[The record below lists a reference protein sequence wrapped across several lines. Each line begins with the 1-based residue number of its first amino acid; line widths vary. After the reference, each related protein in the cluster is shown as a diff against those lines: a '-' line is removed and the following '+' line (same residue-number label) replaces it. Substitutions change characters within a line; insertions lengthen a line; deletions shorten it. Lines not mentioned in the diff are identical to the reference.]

1 MKGTK
6 FLGQLFVFILLMI
19 FSSGCGGGGG
29 SSSGDGGSS
38 IDYASKVRALDLS
51 GAEGIY
57 ITGGSS
63 QSSSSATLNAEALT
77 TQSIEKTAAAVDLD
91 PNSIYKITNDG
102 RLERVAIEDKDGN
115 ELPRASVQPVL
126 IQDLNSLYLVLW
138 LKIAGSSAGEHAI
151 PYLVHKNTG
160 FAYGAADVVYNA
172 QKTTTIDNEE
182 VWEAHPSIQWD
193 KENNFYV
200 NHMNTEGTKA
210 SIYKIDTS
218 TLGDSTL
225 TVTEIPSA
233 YSLGG
238 DTRWMVD
245 KTGEFIVFGGWNG
258 SQDLPVRYLSIST
271 GTLYNINTQV
281 SSELEPSW
289 IIGLDDKVY
298 TTVGHDND
306 QNVSWYNISYNQ
318 NKEPVLTETA
328 DTNASFAPWARERH
342 IIGGKLFYM
351 TKEVDSS
358 FAIEEIDPAKG
369 TVFHHADSIREIF
382 TLEGMKNYVI
392 SNTDIYVFGQLKD
405 IGANGF
411 YKYNVLT
418 RSGTKIVPED
428 GYDIQKYTVLAG
440 GSFVV
445 EGVRLSD
452 QAHFYGELAEDGT
465 ISVKSTV
472 AIGAPKV
479 LFMEAIR
486 PADFMMIDGS
496 PDDWPTSL
504 RILNDAADDN
514 SSTNGDLL
522 YYSQTTTPTQYFGM
536 LEYAEDLNESYYLR
550 ISFESNE
557 TLQFSDN
564 NISFLDTNST
574 QLSNAGGIEAKGSVI
589 EFSMPLT
596 TVATPNVVSV
606 ELFGQ
611 TATGDINTSDS
622 IDKMPN

>member
-29 SSSGDGGSS
+29 SSSGDEGSS

-218 TLGDSTL
+218 TLGNSTL

-233 YSLGG
+233 YSFEN
-238 DTRWMVD
+238 TSWMVD
-245 KTGEFIVFGGWNG
+245 KTGEFIVFGND
-258 SQDLPVRYLSIST
+258 SIPVRYLSIST
-271 GTLYNINTQV
+271 GSLYNINNDI
-281 SSELEPSW
+281 PGHFNPYW
-289 IIGLDDKVY
+289 ILGLDDKIY
-298 TTVGHDND
+298 TYVTDDNCD
-306 QNVSWYNISYNQ
+306 DTKEQCTTWYNIAYDA
-318 NKEPVLTETA
+318 NKVPAITEIA
-328 DTNASFAPWARERH
+328 KTNDIPAHWAKDRYV
-342 IIGGKLFYM
+342 IGGKLVYISEDLQAFVIN
-351 TKEVDSS
+351 EVN
-358 FAIEEIDPAKG
+358 PRKG
-369 TVFHHADSIREIF
+369 TVVRHSDSFIDKFSQDGI
-382 TLEGMKNYVI
+382 KKYVV
-392 SNTDIYVFGQLKD
+392 SNNDVYVFGELANS
-405 IGANGF
+405 GANGF
-411 YKYNVLT
+411 YKYNIAT
-418 RSGTKIVPED
+418 RSGKEITVD
-428 GYDIQKYTVLAG
+428 SDYDVKKFTALAN

-445 EGVRLSD
+445 EGIRLSD
-452 QAHFYGELAEDGT
+452 QAYFYGELAEDGT
-465 ISVKSTV
+465 VTVKSTV
-472 AIGAPKV
+472 AIGAPQV

-486 PADFMMIDGS
+486 PADFMTIDGN
-496 PDDWPTSL
+496 PEDWPTSL
-504 RILNDAADDN
+504 RILDDVADDN
-514 SSTNGDLL
+514 SSSNGDLRH
-522 YYSQTTTPTQYFGM
+522 YSQTTTTTQYFGM
-536 LEYAEDLNESYYLR
+536 LEYEGDLNASYYLR
-550 ISFESNE
+550 ISFEGNE
-557 TLQFSDN
+557 TLQFQDN
-564 NISFLDTNST
+564 NISFLPDTS
-574 QLSNAGGIEAKGSVI
+574 LSSAGGTESKGSVI